1 MEYAD
6 SILQMGQSSEWLSV
20 LLTLSVK
27 SFIILAAAALLTH
40 ILRDASAKLRHLL
53 WCGTL
58 FGLLLLPLFSARLQP
73 LHVPILPSTEFAQQ
87 SSPDA
92 SPELRIQTSLNGESQ
107 SKESDFPMVNSPA
120 QPSFSWQ
127 SIILLVWLTGA
138 LLVLARFVVGI
149 VIVRRLVAR
158 ASELKNPPWTELSS
172 ELSKRL
178 GLKRTV
184 RLVRS
189 EERLMPVACGGLSAV
204 VLLPDE
210 AEGWSDERRR
220 VVLLHE
226 LIHVKRRDLLTQTIA
241 QLVCA
246 VYWFNPLVWW
256 AVRKLRTEQEW
267 ACDESVVQTG
277 IEASDYAEHLLEIA
291 RRFHANTISTVA
303 TMSMARSSQFQERL
317 YAILRPTCEE
327 YRSGGA
333 IAGSAVTL
341 GVVFT
346 LAAVT
351 QLVPAERQ
359 IATYVSDVSINPKP
373 IEQEQREMPLSVSN
387 ARVVRASVAPAS
399 EVDHLPHP
407 NASPTPIE
415 QRASDQPLDSHD
427 ALAIQIQEPNF
438 NDFSSEEQA
447 RLRSNGIGQAYIN
460 EMASVGYRDLTV
472 EELIALFTNSVH
484 ADYVEG
490 LRSVGY
496 GSVSIRDL
504 LSLKTNGI
512 TPEVIRSYQAV
523 KHAPFE
529 AKRYVALVSNG
540 VTPSYFKSL
549 ADAGYESLSAN
560 KGIELHLAGITA
572 NFIYEVRGRGF
583 VNLSP
588 NDLIELKRREK
599 D

>member
-1 MEYAD
+1 
-6 SILQMGQSSEWLSV
+6 
-20 LLTLSVK
+20 
-27 SFIILAAAALLTH
+27 
-40 ILRDASAKLRHLL
+40 
-53 WCGTL
+53 
-58 FGLLLLPLFSARLQP
+58 
-73 LHVPILPSTEFAQQ
+73 
-87 SSPDA
+87 
-92 SPELRIQTSLNGESQ
+92 
-107 SKESDFPMVNSPA
+107 
-120 QPSFSWQ
+120 
-127 SIILLVWLTGA
+127 LV
-138 LLVLARFVVGI
+138 VLARFVVGI
-149 VIVRRLVAR
+149 VLVRRLVAR

-387 ARVVRASVAPAS
+387 ARVVRASVAPVS

-407 NASPTPIE
+407 AASPTPIE

-496 GSVSIRDL
+496 GRVSIRDL